1 MSKISFSQEQKT
13 LTENINN
20 EEIKEQI
27 SDALK
32 QKKKARIIGK
42 EVVNKLDNQIKKD
55 KLIFQLRKDCKFHEV
70 EKKTKINN
78 LNYVNLTRENC
89 EKNKLDAGEFFKD
102 IKKYLGEFGKKLDN
116 FEQKINELKDERKNI
131 LSSSYSILEK
141 KSNDKFELEKKKE
154 EINSKIKKKIAIIDD
169 INKRYNTFKKQLE
182 DEQKILM
189 VEENKEIDKYNKLF
203 KRYRELLTKYNI
215 YEQEGKDDNNDDISK
230 SRKTY
235 EDNLVKEDLRMKL
248 TEAKQKNLNLK
259 KNLEEINNKIESIS
273 RDESIII
280 NHPVSSFKRKLN
292 KNYPPINS
300 GSTVNTTTGNRDI
313 TFI

>member
-89 EKNKLDAGEFFKD
+89 EKNKLDAGEFFKN

-215 YEQEGKDDNNDDISK
+215 YEKEEKDDNDEISK

>member
-1 MSKISFSQEQKT
+1 MSKISFSPSQKT

-27 SDALK
+27 SAALK

-42 EVVNKLDNQIKKD
+42 EVVNKLDNKIKKD
-55 KLIFQLRKDCKFHEV
+55 KLIFQLRKDCRHHED
-70 EKKTKINN
+70 EKKSKINN
-78 LNYVNLTRENC
+78 LNFVNITRENC
-89 EKNKLDAGEFFKD
+89 EKSKLDAGEFFKD
-102 IKKYLGEFGKKLDN
+102 VKKYLGEFGKKIDN
-116 FEQKINELKDERKNI
+116 FEQKINELNVERKNI
-131 LSSSYSILEK
+131 FSSSYSILEK
-141 KSNDKFELEKKKE
+141 KANDKYELEKKKE
-154 EINSKIKKKIAIIDD
+154 EINSKIKKQLTIIDD
-169 INKRYNTFKKQLE
+169 INKRYDTFKKQLE
-182 DEQKILM
+182 DEEKVLLA
-189 VEENKEIDKYNKLF
+189 EENKEIDKYNKLF

-248 TEAKQKNLNLK
+248 TEAKQKNVNLK
-259 KNLEEINNKIESIS
+259 KNLEEVNSKIECVS

-280 NHPVSSFKRKLN
+280 NHPVSSFKRRLN

>member
-169 INKRYNTFKKQLE
+169 INKRYNTIKKQLE

-215 YEQEGKDDNNDDISK
+215 YEKEEKDDNDEISK

>member
-169 INKRYNTFKKQLE
+169 INKRYNTIKKQLE

-215 YEQEGKDDNNDDISK
+215 YEKEEKDDNDEISK

-300 GSTVNTTTGNRDI
+300 GSTVNTTTGNRDF

>member
-1 MSKISFSQEQKT
+1 MSKISFSPSQKT

-27 SDALK
+27 SAALK

-42 EVVNKLDNQIKKD
+42 EVVNKLDNKIKKD
-55 KLIFQLRKDCKFHEV
+55 KLIFQLRKDCRHHED
-70 EKKTKINN
+70 EKKSKINN
-78 LNYVNLTRENC
+78 LNFVNITRENC
-89 EKNKLDAGEFFKD
+89 EKSKLDAGEFFKD
-102 IKKYLGEFGKKLDN
+102 VKKYLGEFGKKIDN
-116 FEQKINELKDERKNI
+116 FEQKINELNVERKNI
-131 LSSSYSILEK
+131 FSSSYSILEK
-141 KSNDKFELEKKKE
+141 KANDKYELEKKKE
-154 EINSKIKKKIAIIDD
+154 EINSKIKKQLTIIDD
-169 INKRYNTFKKQLE
+169 INKRYDTFKKQLE
-182 DEQKILM
+182 DEEKVLLA
-189 VEENKEIDKYNKLF
+189 EENKEIDKYNKLF

-248 TEAKQKNLNLK
+248 TDAKQKNLNLK
-259 KNLEEINNKIESIS
+259 KSLEEINSKIESVS

-280 NHPVSSFKRKLN
+280 NQPVSSFKRRLN
-292 KNYPPINS
+292 KNNPPINS
-300 GSTVNTTTGNRDI
+300 GSTFNTTGNRDI

>member
-215 YEQEGKDDNNDDISK
+215 YEKEEKDDNDEISK

>member
-89 EKNKLDAGEFFKD
+89 EKNKLDAGEFFKN

-169 INKRYNTFKKQLE
+169 INKRYNTIKKQLE

-215 YEQEGKDDNNDDISK
+215 YEKEEKDDNDEISK

>member
-89 EKNKLDAGEFFKD
+89 EKNKLDAGEFFKN

-189 VEENKEIDKYNKLF
+189 VE
-203 KRYRELLTKYNI
+203 
-215 YEQEGKDDNNDDISK
+215 
-230 SRKTY
+230 
-235 EDNLVKEDLRMKL
+235 
-248 TEAKQKNLNLK
+248 
-259 KNLEEINNKIESIS
+259 
-273 RDESIII
+273 
-280 NHPVSSFKRKLN
+280 
-292 KNYPPINS
+292 
-300 GSTVNTTTGNRDI
+300 
-313 TFI
+313 

>member
-55 KLIFQLRKDCKFHEV
+55 KLIFQLRKDCKFNEV

-169 INKRYNTFKKQLE
+169 INKRYNTIKKQLE

-215 YEQEGKDDNNDDISK
+215 YEKEEKDDNDEISK

>member
-89 EKNKLDAGEFFKD
+89 EKNKLEAGEFFKD

-169 INKRYNTFKKQLE
+169 INKRYNTIKKQLE

-215 YEQEGKDDNNDDISK
+215 YEKEEKDDNDEISK

-280 NHPVSSFKRKLN
+280 NQPVSSFKRRLN

-300 GSTVNTTTGNRDI
+300 GSTVNTTTGNRDF

>member
-1 MSKISFSQEQKT
+1 MSKISFSPSQKT

-27 SDALK
+27 SAALK

-42 EVVNKLDNQIKKD
+42 EVVNKLDNKIKKD
-55 KLIFQLRKDCKFHEV
+55 KLIFQLRKDCRHHED
-70 EKKTKINN
+70 EKKSKINN
-78 LNYVNLTRENC
+78 LNFVNITRESC
-89 EKNKLDAGEFFKD
+89 EKSKLDAGEFFKD
-102 IKKYLGEFGKKLDN
+102 VKKYLGEFGKKIDN
-116 FEQKINELKDERKNI
+116 FEQKINELNVERKNI
-131 LSSSYSILEK
+131 FSSSYSILEK
-141 KSNDKFELEKKKE
+141 KANDKYELEKKKE
-154 EINSKIKKKIAIIDD
+154 EINSKIKKQLTIIDD
-169 INKRYNTFKKQLE
+169 INKRYDTFKKQLE
-182 DEQKILM
+182 DEEKVLLA
-189 VEENKEIDKYNKLF
+189 EENKEIDKYNKLF

-248 TEAKQKNLNLK
+248 TEAKQKNVNLK
-259 KNLEEINNKIESIS
+259 KNLEEINSKIESVS

-280 NHPVSSFKRKLN
+280 NQPVSSFKRRLN

-300 GSTVNTTTGNRDI
+300 GSTFNTTGNRDI